1 MNDQQNALYGLPL
14 NAILALNT
22 IFKTYAHINK
32 VILYGSR
39 AKGTYR
45 DGSDIDLCIEGPL
58 LGLTELLAIENKIDD
73 LLLPWKIDLSLKH
86 TIDNQDLIDHINR
99 VGIVFYDQKQK
110 GTARDALTLS

>member
-1 MNDQQNALYGLPL
+1 MNNQLNAPYGLPL
-14 NAILALNT
+14 HAINALNT

-45 DGSDIDLCIEGPL
+45 DGSDIDLCIDGPL

-86 TIDNQDLIDHINR
+86 TIDNQELIDHIDR
-99 VGIVFYDQKQK
+99 VGILFYDQKHK
-110 GTARDALTLS
+110 GTVRDAPPLS